1 MVFTALLWLLSLI
14 IYLSDRHSKTNQW
27 CAISGLIFSF
37 GPFKE
42 FLFFDIT
49 PQLIEQFNSPGIYML
64 AENIYCIMTAILYYF
79 VMPSLFV
86 FALHFYEYPLEQPR
100 RTRVL
105 QILTLCLPL
114 PLMLVFPPLMTREL
128 QQTSLPFWYTVSIYN
143 LTYGILATVLM
154 IKAVVCEKWTAKRHE
169 KRRIALVVL
178 PPVWFW
184 LITIFVIHSL
194 RVEALLKV
202 WQGNTYLL
210 GAVLVFYIAAAF
222 REGMMGF
229 RLRGEQYKWNAPKQS
244 IDKGAWYTSH
254 ILKNEVTKIEW
265 CVENL
270 TAQLSEEAPE
280 ELKIIG
286 RSTEHLKR
294 FVHKT
299 QLYSNDILLEREP
312 YLVKDLVESS
322 IGLCREYAG
331 AEIDFDVLCGSEVIL
346 CDKDHIIE
354 VLNNL
359 ISNAADAMNRRG
371 TITFRFQENASR
383 RYHALHVQDTGCGVP
398 RENLRRLFEPYFS
411 TKTSNSHFGL
421 GLAYCFNIMKRHNGY
436 IDVQSKEGEG
446 TMFSLYFP
454 KQRRMATGGIL

>member
-14 IYLSDRHSKTNQW
+14 IYLSDRHSKTNRW
-27 CAISGLIFSF
+27 CAVSGLLFSL

-42 FLFFDIT
+42 FLFFDVT
-49 PQLIEQFNSPGIYML
+49 PQLAQQLNNPGFHAL
-64 AENIYCIMTAILYYF
+64 AENIYCIMTAVLYDF
-79 VMPSLFV
+79 VMPCLFI
-86 FALHFYEYPLEQPR
+86 FALYFCEYHLVQPR
-100 RTRVL
+100 RFRIFQVL
-105 QILTLCLPL
+105 ALCLPL
-114 PLMLVFPPLMTREL
+114 PLMLVFPPLLTREL
-128 QQTSLPFWYTVSIYN
+128 QHTSLFFWYTISIYN
-143 LTYGILATVLM
+143 LTYGVLSTVLM
-154 IKAVVCEKWTAKRHE
+154 IKAVVCEKWTAKRRE
-169 KRRIALVVL
+169 KRRIGLVVL

-194 RVEALLKV
+194 RVEAFFKA
-202 WQGNTYLL
+202 WQGNAYLM
-210 GAVLVFYIAAAF
+210 GIIVAFYIVAAF
-222 REGMMGF
+222 REGMMGL
-229 RLRGEQYKWNAPKQS
+229 RLRGEPYKWGGSKQN

-265 CVENL
+265 CMENL
-270 TAQLSEEAPE
+270 TAQLSGDAPE

-312 YLVKDLVESS
+312 YLMKDLIESA
-322 IGLCREYAG
+322 IDLCREYAG
-331 AEIDFDVLCGSEVIL
+331 PEIEFDVLCASEVVL

-371 TITFRFQENASR
+371 TITFTFEESASR
-383 RYHALHVQDTGCGVP
+383 KYQALHIQDTGCGIP
-398 RENLRRLFEPYFS
+398 RDNLRRLFEPYFS
-411 TKTSNSHFGL
+411 TKTSNTHFGL

-446 TMFSLYFP
+446 AVFSLYFP
-454 KQRRMATGGIL
+454 KQRRTAIGGIL

>member
-1 MVFTALLWLLSLI
+1 MLFTALLWLLSLI
-14 IYLSDRHSKTNQW
+14 IYLSDRHSRTNQW
-27 CAISGLIFSF
+27 CAVSGLLFSL

-42 FLFFDIT
+42 FLFFDVV
-49 PQLIEQFNSPGIYML
+49 PRFIEQLNTPGAYAL
-64 AENIYCIMTAILYYF
+64 AEAIYCVMTAVLYDF
-79 VMPSLFV
+79 VMPCLFI
-86 FALHFYEYPLEQPR
+86 FALYFYEYHLIQPR
-100 RTRVL
+100 RFRIL
-105 QILTLCLPL
+105 QILALCLPL
-114 PLMLVFPPLMTREL
+114 PLMLLFPPLRTREL
-128 QQTSLPFWYTVSIYN
+128 QHTSLFFWYTISVYN
-143 LTYGILATVLM
+143 LTYGVLSTILM
-154 IKAVVCEKWTAKRHE
+154 IKAVVCEKWTAKRRE
-169 KRRIALVVL
+169 KRRIGLVVL

-194 RVEALLKV
+194 RVQAFFKA
-202 WQGNTYLL
+202 WQGNTYLM
-210 GAVLVFYIAAAF
+210 GAIVAFYIIAVF
-222 REGMMGF
+222 REGMMGLRF
-229 RLRGEQYKWNAPKQS
+229 RGEPYKWDGSKQN

-265 CVENL
+265 CMENL
-270 TAQLSEEAPE
+270 TAQLTGETPE

-312 YLVKDLVESS
+312 YLVKELVENA
-322 IGLCREYAG
+322 IDLCREYAG
-331 AEIDFDVLCGSEVIL
+331 AEIDFDDLCGDEPVL

-359 ISNAADAMNRRG
+359 ISNAADAMNRSG
-371 TITFRFQENASR
+371 TITFSFDKNAAR
-383 RYHALHVQDTGCGVP
+383 NYQALHVQDTGCGIP

-411 TKTSNSHFGL
+411 TKTSNMHFGL

-446 TMFSLYFP
+446 TVFSLYFP
-454 KQRRMATGGIL
+454 KQRRTAMGGIL

>member
-1 MVFTALLWLLSLI
+1 MLFTALLWLLSFI

-27 CAISGLIFSF
+27 CAMSGLLFSL

-42 FLFFDIT
+42 FLFFDIAPRLT
-49 PQLIEQFNSPGIYML
+49 EQFNTPGFPVL
-64 AENIYCIMTAILYYF
+64 AESIYSIMTAALYDF
-79 VMPSLFV
+79 VMPCLFI
-86 FALHFYEYPLEQPR
+86 FALYFYEYHLMQPR
-100 RTRVL
+100 KFRMFR
-105 QILTLCLPL
+105 ILALCLPL

-128 QQTSLPFWYTVSIYN
+128 QQTSLAFWYTITIYN
-143 LTYGILATVLM
+143 VAYGILATVLM
-154 IKAVVCEKWTAKRHE
+154 IKAVLVEKWTAKRRE

-184 LITIFVIHSL
+184 LITIFVINTL
-194 RVEALLKV
+194 RVEALFMV
-202 WQGNTYLL
+202 WQGNAYLL
-210 GAVLVFYIAAAF
+210 GAIVAFYLVAAF
-222 REGMMGF
+222 REGMMGI
-229 RLRGEQYKWNAPKQS
+229 RLRGEKYKWDGPRHTV
-244 IDKGAWYTSH
+244 DKGAWYTSH

-265 CVENL
+265 CMENL
-270 TAQLSEEAPE
+270 AAQLNGEPPE
-280 ELKIIG
+280 EFKIIG

-312 YLVKDLVESS
+312 YLVKDLIESS
-322 IGLCREYAG
+322 INLCREYAG
-331 AEIDFDVLCGSEVIL
+331 AEIDFDVLCSDEVIL

-371 TITFRFQENASR
+371 TITFTFLENASR
-383 RYHALHVQDTGCGVP
+383 KYQALHVQDTGCGIP
-398 RENLRRLFEPYFS
+398 RENMRRLFEPYFS
-411 TKTSNSHFGL
+411 TKTSNSNFGL

-446 TMFSLYFP
+446 AVFSLYFP
-454 KQRRMATGGIL
+454 KQRRSAMGGVL